1 MGLDNVLML
10 LPCSARKPYRMSKSH
25 RKFLDVIGH
34 SAFHEVMVTSPLG
47 LVPRDLEETWPA
59 SHYDIPVSGEWSLDE
74 ISRTKIML
82 TSLIERNNYHTVIN
96 HSSMTF
102 DLTGVNYYETRIGK
116 SATSREALDKLR
128 EVVAEVSK
136 EYGVKNRKHHK
147 ILLDNFCS
155 IARYKMEN
163 DVWLNDVKIRGKPP
177 FWRLERDGK
186 QVALWSNDRRGFS
199 LAKSSIP
206 IIAGHSSLKKIH
218 LQSEISW
225 KGDIFSNIL
234 ADYDKGI
241 VSGDD
246 LLVMQDNQAVG
257 LARATASGWEWS
269 TTPGMVAKG
278 HQRL

>member
-1 MGLDNVLML
+1 
-10 LPCSARKPYRMSKSH
+10 
-25 RKFLDVIGH
+25 
-34 SAFHEVMVTSPLG
+34 
-47 LVPRDLEETWPA
+47 
-59 SHYDIPVSGEWSLDE
+59 
-74 ISRTKIML
+74 ML

-96 HSSMTF
+96 HSSMPF
-102 DLTGVNYYETRIGK
+102 DLAGVNYYETRMGK
-116 SATSREALDKLR
+116 SATAREALDKLR

-136 EYGVKNRKHHK
+136 EHVVKNRKHHK

-163 DVWLNDVKIRGKPP
+163 DTWLNGVTIRGKPP
-177 FWRLERDGK
+177 FWRIECDGK

-206 IIAGHSSLKKIH
+206 IIADHCSLKKIH
-218 LQSEISW
+218 LQSKISW

>member
-1 MGLDNVLML
+1 M
-10 LPCSARKPYRMSKSH
+10 
-25 RKFLDVIGH
+25 
-34 SAFHEVMVTSPLG
+34 
-47 LVPRDLEETWPA
+47 
-59 SHYDIPVSGEWSLDE
+59 
-74 ISRTKIML
+74 
-82 TSLIERNNYHTVIN
+82 
-96 HSSMTF
+96 
-102 DLTGVNYYETRIGK
+102 
-116 SATSREALDKLR
+116 
-128 EVVAEVSK
+128 
-136 EYGVKNRKHHK
+136 
-147 ILLDNFCS
+147 
-155 IARYKMEN
+155 
-163 DVWLNDVKIRGKPP
+163 
-177 FWRLERDGK
+177 
-186 QVALWSNDRRGFS
+186 ALWSNDRRGFS

-206 IIAGHSSLKKIH
+206 IISDHSSLKKIH